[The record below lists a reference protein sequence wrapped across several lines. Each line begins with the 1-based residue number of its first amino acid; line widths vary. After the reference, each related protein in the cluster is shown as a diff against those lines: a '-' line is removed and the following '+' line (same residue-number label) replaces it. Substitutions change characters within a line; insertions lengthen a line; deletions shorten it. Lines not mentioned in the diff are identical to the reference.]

1 MVTKLIKNWFKK
13 SEPSQIAQ
21 ILSTQSMREE
31 LLGVASAVQPTQE
44 QILADANKIV
54 AYSTK
59 SDYAVWSKEAWAK
72 ALSHLDAIQDPKS
85 TSSEVDFHRGSLRAT
100 LDLLRISYQA
110 RSVKESLE
118 NEAR

>member
-1 MVTKLIKNWFKK
+1 MVSKLSNWFKK
-13 SEPSQIAQ
+13 ESPSQIAQ

-31 LLGVASAVQPTQE
+31 LLGVVNAVQPTHQ
-44 QILADANKIV
+44 QILEDANKIV
-54 AYSTK
+54 SYSSK

-72 ALSHLDAIQDPKS
+72 ALSHLDAIQDPKAPQ
-85 TSSEVDFHRGSLRAT
+85 SEVDFHRGSLRAT